1 MIILREARSED
12 LDGVMEIMSAAFDPK
27 YGEAWT
33 RSQCAGIL
41 PMAGVRMMLAQH
53 DDSSASCGFSLYR
66 TIAGDSELLL
76 LAVSPNAQK
85 QGIGRLLLTQFIDES
100 KKNGADRIHLE
111 VRDGNKAVE
120 LYRSLGFVPAGRR
133 RKYYQGK
140 DGHVHDAL
148 TFVLNVDSLVT
159 L

>member
-12 LDGVMEIMSAAFDPK
+12 LDGVMEIMGAAFDPK

-53 DDSSASCGFSLYR
+53 DDGSESCGFSLYR

-100 KKNGADRIHLE
+100 KKVAPIEFILKSEMEIKRWSYI
-111 VRDGNKAVE
+111 VR
-120 LYRSLGFVPAGRR
+120 
-133 RKYYQGK
+133 
-140 DGHVHDAL
+140 
-148 TFVLNVDSLVT
+148 
-159 L
+159 